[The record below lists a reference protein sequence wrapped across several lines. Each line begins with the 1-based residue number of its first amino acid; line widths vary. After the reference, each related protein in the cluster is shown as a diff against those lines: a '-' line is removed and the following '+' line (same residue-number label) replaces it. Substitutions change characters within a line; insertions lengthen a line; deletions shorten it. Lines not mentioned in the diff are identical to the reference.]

1 MTSIREQLERAQE
14 KIAAL
19 EYEVSAL
26 RETLHHMPQ
35 AAAVFDHKMQYIGVS
50 ERFITDYNIADQPIL
65 GRSHYEVF
73 PEIPPRWKAIHERVL
88 KGSTEKSKSDYFERA
103 DGTKTH
109 NTWECHPWYTNTGEI
124 GGLIMYTDVI
134 TDEAFKEQITL
145 QQMLQLVLDASP
157 VRVFW
162 KDRNSVLMGG
172 NKLLLQ
178 DWGLS
183 TVEELIGKRDDDFF
197 PGTAEHYRT
206 DDQWVMT
213 TGEPLLNREEP
224 LITKDGQQLWIH
236 TNKVPLRDVDGTIIG
251 VLGAYADIT
260 HRKLAEAERE
270 RLLKERTRLNK
281 ELEKR
286 VTERTRDLELAMDI
300 SRQMSTVLDLEQLL
314 QQIVQMTLTSFCLGS
329 AAIFLYDSGGNISK
343 TIAATA
349 SQNMTRDF
357 SEISVP
363 IKWNTELIGILHI
376 QRQTN
381 LPFSEPEIR
390 VFQSLA
396 DQTAVAVRNAHSFA
410 EAQAARTRAEQS
422 DKIKS
427 SFLATMSHELR
438 TPLNTIINFSK
449 FVHRGVMGPVT
460 DRQKEA
466 LDKVIK
472 SSQHLLSL
480 INDVLDIS
488 KIEAGSLVLFVED
501 NLDLQQIVQSAV
513 ETAAPLL
520 QNKPIEIDT
529 HFDSDL
535 PLMTG
540 DRKRIL
546 QIVLNLVSNA
556 CKFTMEGFV
565 RVVLQHE
572 GDSVLIAVQDTG
584 PGIPSHDQTTI
595 FDAFKQSE
603 TGLRLSS
610 EGTGLGLAITRSL
623 VSAHG
628 GQIWLESEV
637 GKGTTFYVRLPIRAQ
652 S

>member
-1 MTSIREQLERAQE
+1 MASLQQQLEQAQK

-19 EYEVSAL
+19 EFEVSAL
-26 RETLHHMPQ
+26 KETLRYSSQ
-35 AAAVFDHKMQYIGVS
+35 ATAVFDENMRYIS
-50 ERFITDYNIADQPIL
+50 ASDRFMTDYNITNQSII

-88 KGSTEKSKSDYFERA
+88 KGNVEKNTSDHFERK
-103 DGTKTH
+103 DGSQTH
-109 NTWECHPWYTNTGEI
+109 NSWECRPWHTGTGKI
-124 GGLIMYTDVI
+124 GGLIMYTDVV
-134 TDEAFKEQITL
+134 TDEAFKEQATL

-162 KDRNSVLMGG
+162 KDQNSVMMGG

-183 TVEELIGKRDDDFF
+183 SIEELVGKRDEDFF
-197 PGTAEHYRT
+197 PDTAEHYRS

-224 LITKDGQQLWIH
+224 LVTKDGQQLWIH
-236 TNKVPLRDVDGTIIG
+236 TNKVPLRDMDGKIIG
-251 VLGAYADIT
+251 ILGAYADIT

-314 QQIVQMTLTSFCLGS
+314 QQIVQMTLTNFGLGS
-329 AAIFLYDSGGNISK
+329 AAIFLYDSNGNISK
-343 TIAATA
+343 TIAATS

-363 IKWNTELIGILHI
+363 IKWNTEQIGVLHI
-376 QRQTN
+376 QRQTDQ
-381 LPFSEPEIR
+381 PFSESEIR
-390 VFQSLA
+390 IFQLLA
-396 DQTAVAVRNAHSFA
+396 DQIVVAVRNAHSFA
-410 EAQAARTRAEQS
+410 EAQAARRRAEQS

-449 FVHRGVMGPVT
+449 FVHRGVMGTVT
-460 DRQKEA
+460 DRQREA

-488 KIEAGSLVLFVED
+488 KIEAGSLVLFIEE
-501 NLDLQQIVQSAV
+501 NLNLQQIVQTAV

-520 QNKPIEIDT
+520 QNKPVEIQT
-529 HFDSDL
+529 HFPDDL
-535 PLMTG
+535 PLIAG
-540 DRKRIL
+540 DRKRIV
-546 QIVLNLVSNA
+546 QIVLNLISNA
-556 CKFTMEGFV
+556 CKFTMNGFV
-565 RVVLQHE
+565 RVNLQYE
-572 GDSVLIAVQDTG
+572 DDSILIAVQDTG
-584 PGIPSHDQTTI
+584 PGIASNDQATI

-603 TGLRLSS
+603 TGLRTTS

-623 VSAHG
+623 VNAHN
-628 GQIWLESEV
+628 GQLWLESEV
-637 GKGTTFYVRLPIRAQ
+637 GKGSTFYIRLPIQAR